1 MFCIPPH
8 LQEEVQRP
16 RYEISQPVNLDSV
29 LRPLQ
34 PFGRRPT
41 YTPGSY
47 LPISRDNEMEKN
59 AWDMEKQSYD
69 LTTQSN
75 GTSPRKTRKIPISLR
90 LIIILSFLIC
100 QLIFHP
106 FSLPFSAQSRS
117 AQSLDSTLVKHCQSL
132 LTPPE
137 GIYTDRLE
145 YLSSILP
152 NDTVWISEPSPSTEY
167 YTSFSKD
174 KWFLSERPFLI
185 SIINSQIVILTP
197 AFEALRASLIV
208 KELPEEVRDKVQ
220 WVEWR
225 EDQSPYAV
233 LSTYLAKR
241 GVERFV
247 LDDGVREFI
256 GRGLRKKMD
265 EVTGSGLE
273 DKVREVRE
281 RKGDWEI
288 GLLRC
293 SNQFTLHAIRK
304 TRERMYIGI
313 TESQTSKILEEEM
326 GKTGLIGGEGLVL
339 FGENAALPH
348 GSGTDRQLTKKDL
361 VLIDAGGKWGGYV
374 SDITRTFALSSS
386 TISNSHTELW
396 ETVRRSQRAPYEMLL
411 KSNASL
417 TFGDLDKSARQVV
430 TEWKCQDSDVDEDEA
445 EVDFSIFTHR
455 LGHGIG
461 LEGHESPYV
470 IQGPQGKRQIQEGNV
485 FSLEPGIYLPSNH
498 EEVNGFKG
506 IGVRL
511 EDCFV
516 LRKGEDGKW
525 GGEWLSGPVE
535 GWGDV

>member
-16 RYEISQPVNLDSV
+16 RYETSQPVNLDST

-34 PFGRRPT
+34 SSASRPT
-41 YTPGSY
+41 YTARSY
-47 LPISRDNEMEKN
+47 LPISRDSEMEKN
-59 AWDMEKQSYD
+59 AWDVEKQSYD
-69 LTTQSN
+69 VTTESN
-75 GTSPRKTRKIPISLR
+75 RMSFRRTRNIPISLR

-106 FSLPFSAQSRS
+106 FSIPFSAHSKS
-117 AQSLDSTLVKHCQSL
+117 VQSLDHTLVKHCQSL
-132 LTPPE
+132 LTPPQ

-145 YLSSILP
+145 YLSTILS
-152 NDTVWISEPSPSTEY
+152 NDTAWISEPSPSTEY

-174 KWFLSERPFLI
+174 RWFLSERPFLI
-185 SIINSQIVILTP
+185 SIVNSQIVILTP

-208 KELPEEVRDKVQ
+208 KQLPVEVRDKVQ

-241 GVERFV
+241 GVGRFV

-256 GRGLRKKMD
+256 GRGLREKIG
-265 EVTGSGLE
+265 EIVGSGLE
-273 DKVREVRE
+273 DRVREVRE

-288 GLLRC
+288 GLLKC
-293 SNQFTLHAIRK
+293 ANQFTLHAIRK

-313 TESQTSKILEEEM
+313 TESQMSKILEEEM
-326 GKTGLIGGEGLVL
+326 AKTGLIGGEGLVL

-374 SDITRTFALSSS
+374 SDITRTFALPSS
-386 TISNSHTELW
+386 TIPESHIELW
-396 ETVRRSQRAPYEMLL
+396 ETVRKAQRAPYEMLL
-411 KSNASL
+411 KSNGSL
-417 TFGDLDKSARQVV
+417 TFGDLDRSARKVV
-430 TEWKCQDSDVDEDEA
+430 TEWKRQDSDVDDDEA

-470 IQGPQGKRQIQEGNV
+470 IQGPQGKRKIQEGNV
-485 FSLEPGIYLPSNH
+485 FSLEPGIYLPANH
-498 EEVNGFKG
+498 EEVNGLNG
-506 IGVRL
+506 VGVRL

-535 GWGDV
+535 GWGDI

>member
-16 RYEISQPVNLDSV
+16 RYETSQPVNLDST

-34 PFGRRPT
+34 SSASRPT
-41 YTPGSY
+41 YTARSY

-59 AWDMEKQSYD
+59 AWDVEKQSYD
-69 LTTQSN
+69 LTTESN
-75 GTSPRKTRKIPISLR
+75 GISSRRARKIPILLR
-90 LIIILSFLIC
+90 PIIILSFLIC

-106 FSLPFSAQSRS
+106 FSLPFSAHSGS
-117 AQSLDSTLVKHCQSL
+117 VQSLDPTLIKHCQSL
-132 LTPPE
+132 LNPPQ

-145 YLSSILP
+145 YLSSMLP

-185 SIINSQIVILTP
+185 SIINSQIIILTP
-197 AFEALRASLIV
+197 SFEALRASLIV
-208 KELPEEVRDKVQ
+208 QNLPEEVRGKVE

-233 LSTYLAKR
+233 LSTYFEDR

-256 GRGLRKKMD
+256 GRGLREKMD
-265 EVTGSGLE
+265 EVTGSELE
-273 DKVREVRE
+273 YKVREVRE

-304 TRERMYIGI
+304 TRERLYIGI

-374 SDITRTFALSSS
+374 SDITRTFALPSS
-386 TISNSHTELW
+386 TIPESHIELW
-396 ETVRRSQRAPYEMLL
+396 ETVRKAQRAPYEMLL
-411 KSNASL
+411 KSNGSL
-417 TFGDLDKSARQVV
+417 TFGDLDKSARKVV
-430 TEWKCQDSDVDEDEA
+430 TEWKSHDSDVDEDEA

-470 IQGPQGKRQIQEGNV
+470 ISGPQGKRMIHEGNV

-498 EEVNGFKG
+498 EEVNGFKS

-535 GWGDV
+535 GWGDI